1 MQHELLTV
9 DVHPDRERV
18 ILAPQGEL
26 DHFSA
31 SLLRATIS
39 ETVAQGWDHVV
50 LDLRKLTFMDSG
62 GVHLLQ
68 DLRDG
73 VLGRAR
79 FSMIDGTGPAALPL
93 QLLGG
98 PRLLPSAE
106 VGTQHALL

>member
-1 MQHELLTV
+1 VHHELLTV
-9 DVHPDRERV
+9 DVRPERERI
-18 ILAPQGEL
+18 ILAPHGEL

-31 SLLRATIS
+31 PLLRASIY
-39 ETVAQGWDHVV
+39 ETLALGWDDVV

-62 GVHLLQ
+62 GVHLLE

-93 QLLGG
+93 QLIGG